1 MNDEVVATTKVAI
14 PQARLGRGTRPALAG
29 LVQWAGCR
37 KASPEPTL
45 LHHAMAGFQ
54 GVGVIASLAVCFA
67 ACSEPAEISITTVG
81 NTMAYSTSA
90 LTVRSGQSVHL
101 TLKNAATDPT
111 MSHNW
116 VLVKPGTLDEV
127 AAEAQKAGES
137 AGFIPLV
144 ADVLAHTPQVRPG
157 QTGDVTFSAPDPGA
171 YPYLCTNPG
180 HAQSMKGVLTVTP

>member
-1 MNDEVVATTKVAI
+1 MKRAVL
-14 PQARLGRGTRPALAG
+14 LG
-29 LVQWAGCR
+29 
-37 KASPEPTL
+37 
-45 LHHAMAGFQ
+45 
-54 GVGVIASLAVCFA
+54 FA
-67 ACSEPAEISITTVG
+67 AVAGAAWMMSVSACSKPVEISLSTVG

-90 LTVRSGQSVHL
+90 LTVHAGQTVHL

-116 VLVKPGTLDEV
+116 ALVRPGTQASVE
-127 AAEAQKAGES
+127 AEAQKAGEA

-144 ADVLAHTPQVRPG
+144 ADVLAHTPQVKPG
-157 QTGDVTFSAPDPGA
+157 QTGDVTFPAPPPGT